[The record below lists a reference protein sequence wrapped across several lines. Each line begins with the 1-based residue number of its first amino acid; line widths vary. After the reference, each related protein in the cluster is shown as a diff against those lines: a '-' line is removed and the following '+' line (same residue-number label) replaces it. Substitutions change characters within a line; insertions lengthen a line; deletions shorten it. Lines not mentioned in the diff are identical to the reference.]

1 MKLKRLVCAL
11 VSVAVLVSFAACG
24 LKDKKNYVSQLRTD
38 ILTGNAEGL
47 EFTAYAEE
55 REIPLISDGYA
66 GVRTPVIIIKI
77 SSLSAFYG
85 TYEISVSID
94 GKKYSAAPE
103 LKADTVMRA
112 VIPIEKAFLK
122 KEITVELKGE
132 KETSIA
138 LTSILPDGV
147 CEYGKAVETAFKAI
161 GDKAVYEGRKL
172 KGEISARVLSEN
184 GNVYWYVGYAN
195 GETVYSV
202 LVSADGEQVV
212 AQKEFRNEI

>member
-85 TYEISVSID
+85 TYEISITVD
-94 GKKYSAAPE
+94 GKNYSASPE

-112 VIPIEKAFLK
+112 VIPLEKAFK
-122 KEITVELKGE
+122 
-132 KETSIA
+132 
-138 LTSILPDGV
+138 
-147 CEYGKAVETAFKAI
+147 
-161 GDKAVYEGRKL
+161 
-172 KGEISARVLSEN
+172 
-184 GNVYWYVGYAN
+184 
-195 GETVYSV
+195 
-202 LVSADGEQVV
+202 Q
-212 AQKEFRNEI
+212 